1 MEVVAISW
9 PALTATVSAH
19 VAEKRVR
26 DQIRVY
32 PRMTVTL
39 VISCLRTNA
48 YSCPLHL
55 TDLKRKSEI
64 SRNPRILL
72 IGTPPVPLVPSSSS
86 VTVVGVVDDQ
96 GIVKSPGSSS
106 DKKKKNN
113 QPDKPHSSKDS
124 KTAADKPSKSLTKTH
139 RSSPDTRIDELDQKW
154 SERFNRLE
162 ALLLSKSLDKD
173 PTFSTVKVTPAHSPP
188 QSSAI
193 STRPFIEP
201 GQNSDQLATDLASQR
216 PVTDHTKDSP
226 SAQQPSDLP
235 GGIQTV
241 SKSTGKLSKGKVST
255 DQRSDVAG
263 TDSPLSQQVPS
274 RSSTAP
280 ARRHSVSSMDTDS
293 ETDLSD
299 RPPVDLFVEEG
310 EISDQDLETAVN
322 DPDLTLSEEQSYR
335 ETMSGIRLFMG
346 WTHIPEADNTAS
358 RSEDNPFAG
367 PKSQP
372 TGKVSVTMPTDEWLC
387 NKFGKLN
394 MTLTEV
400 YSSRS
405 SEAGGLLKDQFVRP
419 PKSQAKWYNFAPN
432 PQKSDQE
439 ASQTVTAWNTD
450 VSKVNSSYSR
460 IAKAVGI
467 ASTPPASRQISQDN
481 LRRWE
486 KAAREASTTCNQ
498 AAAFNRCLYKV
509 QENMQVE
516 LKAIKSEL
524 SKGKSAGKMSRATEE
539 LPFLM
544 NFNSS
549 ITQSMAKTLEHLTDF
564 VFVMVANTTLVRR
577 DSYLSHLKM
586 GIKPDTLTA
595 LRTGPLHTA
604 TLFPDAA
611 LKQAEQDIANF
622 ENKSQP
628 QSGKKGRFRP
638 YERTDKRSDYR
649 KSDRPA
655 WKNIGNK
662 GQGKKNKGKASFYS
676 SRPAKGQQS
685 YK

>member
-1 MEVVAISW
+1 MSEEQRLQLST
-9 PALTATVSAH
+9 PSYRLKK
-19 VAEKRVR
+19 EKR
-26 DQIRVY
+26 
-32 PRMTVTL
+32 
-39 VISCLRTNA
+39 
-48 YSCPLHL
+48 
-55 TDLKRKSEI
+55 DLKKSTETP
-64 SRNPRILL
+64 SKDSSSSSL
-72 IGTPPVPLVPSSSS
+72 IDPSS

-106 DKKKKNN
+106 DKKKKNIH
-113 QPDKPHSSKDS
+113 PDKPQSSKES
-124 KTAADKPSKSLTKTH
+124 KTSTDKPSKSLTKSH

-162 ALLLSKSLDKD
+162 ALLLSRSLDKE

-193 STRPFIEP
+193 STRPFIQP
-201 GQNSDQLATDLASQR
+201 GQKSEQLAADLASQR
-216 PVTDHTKDSP
+216 PVTDQTKS
-226 SAQQPSDLP
+226 STSTQQPSDLP
-235 GGIQTV
+235 GIQTA

-274 RSSTAP
+274 RSSSAP
-280 ARRHSVSSMDTDS
+280 ARQRSVSSMDTDS
-293 ETDLSD
+293 KSDFSD
-299 RPPVDLFVEEG
+299 RPPVDIFVEEG
-310 EISDQDLETAVN
+310 ELSDQELETSVN
-322 DPDLTLSEEQSYR
+322 DPDLTLSDEQSYW
-335 ETMSGIRLFMG
+335 ETMSGIRSFMG
-346 WTHIPEADNTAS
+346 WTHIPEVDNTAS

-372 TGKVSVTMPTDEWLC
+372 TGKVSVTMPADEWLC
-387 NKFGKLN
+387 NKIGKLN
-394 MTLTEV
+394 VTLTEG
-400 YSSRS
+400 YPSRG
-405 SEAGGLLKDQFVRP
+405 SEAGGLLKDQFIRP
-419 PKSQAKWYNFAPN
+419 PKSQAKWYSFAPN
-432 PQKSDQE
+432 SQKSEQE
-439 ASQTVTAWNTD
+439 ASQTVSTWNTD
-450 VSKVNSSYSR
+450 VSNSSYSR
-460 IAKAVGI
+460 IAKAAGI

-509 QENMQVE
+509 QENMQTE
-516 LKAIKSEL
+516 LKTIKSEL
-524 SKGKSAGKMSRATEE
+524 SKGKSTGKISRATEE
-539 LPFLM
+539 MQFLL

-564 VFVMVANTTLVRR
+564 VFVMVANTTLIRR

-586 GIKPDTLTA
+586 GIKPDILAA

-628 QSGKKGRFRP
+628 QSGKKGRFHP